1 MTLKPALATSHQ
13 AFYRAALCLLLAL
26 LWAAPARAGDTAA
39 EGSQAPLQGLY
50 RVGSSTDPAFPLE
63 GGQEWFLAFG
73 RGGGKSSGSLA
84 LTLRQNPNLRVRL
97 LVWQFF
103 PDSATLRIGRQSA
116 RSSQQAVL
124 ATDWQLAASAAGS
137 LLLRRGGFQ
146 LMLVPATLSD

>member
-1 MTLKPALATSHQ
+1 MINQPARTTRPQPFRRH
-13 AFYRAALCLLLAL
+13 CLWLVLAL
-26 LWAAPARAGDTAA
+26 FWVPTAAGGAAPAGA
-39 EGSQAPLQGLY
+39 QAPPQGLY

-63 GGQEWFLAFG
+63 GGQEWFLDFG

-116 RSSQQAVL
+116 KPSQQAVL
-124 ATDWQLAASAAGS
+124 PTDWQLVPSAAGS

-146 LMLVPATLSD
+146 FMLLPASPSD